1 MSENLGGSMNHITL
15 FLIAVSLSMDAFS
28 VAICKGLGLR
38 EVKLDKALLV
48 GLYFGAFQGIM
59 PVLGYFV
66 GSSFAKTIQA
76 WDHWIAFILLA
87 ILGLNMIWEADS
99 QKDLSGGFSFKEML
113 PLAIATS
120 IDALIIG
127 VSLAVLKV
135 NIYQSASFIGLCT
148 FLLSFVGFYL
158 GHYFGQ
164 KWEKW
169 AQVLGGILL
178 ILIGSKVLLEHLGYL
193 P

>member
-1 MSENLGGSMNHITL
+1 M
-15 FLIAVSLSMDAFS
+15 
-28 VAICKGLGLR
+28 
-38 EVKLDKALLV
+38 
-48 GLYFGAFQGIM
+48 
-59 PVLGYFV
+59 
-66 GSSFAKTIQA
+66 
-76 WDHWIAFILLA
+76 
-87 ILGLNMIWEADS
+87 
-99 QKDLSGGFSFKEML
+99 
-113 PLAIATS
+113 AIATS

>member
-1 MSENLGGSMNHITL
+1 MDFITL
-15 FLIAVSLSMDAFS
+15 LVTAVGLSMDAFS
-28 VAICKGLGLR
+28 VALCKGLTVKKAQVKQGLI
-38 EVKLDKALLV
+38 V
-48 GLYFGAFQGIM
+48 GLYFGFFQAFM
-59 PVLGYFV
+59 PLIGYFF
-66 GSSFAKTIQA
+66 GARFYRTIQA

-87 ILGLNMIWEADS
+87 ILGFNMIREADS
-99 QKDLSGGFSFKEML
+99 PKDLSGGFSFKEML

-135 NIYQSASFIGLCT
+135 NIYQSATFIGLCT